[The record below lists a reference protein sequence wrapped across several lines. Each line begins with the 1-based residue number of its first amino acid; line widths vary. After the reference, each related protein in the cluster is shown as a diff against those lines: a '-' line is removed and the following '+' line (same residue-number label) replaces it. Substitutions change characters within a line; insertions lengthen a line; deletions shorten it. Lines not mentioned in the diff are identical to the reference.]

1 MSVASVTASPAAV
14 SPTLGPLAPLSPS
27 QYSSHMV
34 GFSWSLLNPHLSDGE
49 VVDKWCEESGERFIM
64 KADMQIVTGHSA
76 EVKNRTVVLTEE
88 KWIELKALDRVEAA
102 MLPSPTSAAVVDITP
117 SRQKKHKPL
126 VEIHSV
132 EKEPA
137 AAGAAFPHAFR
148 ICFFSGSAS
157 SIAKAGFGKM
167 KRFLQV
173 SSSFDDFLKSKVVRC
188 HSALECEQ
196 VGPALLPCTRTD
208 RALVAM

>member
-1 MSVASVTASPAAV
+1 MS
-14 SPTLGPLAPLSPS
+14 
-27 QYSSHMV
+27 
-34 GFSWSLLNPHLSDGE
+34 GFSWSLLNPYLSDGE
-49 VVDKWCEESGERFIM
+49 VVDKWCEETGERFIM

-88 KWIELKALDRVEAA
+88 NWIELKVLQAVEPA
-102 MLPSPTSAAVVDITP
+102 MLPSPASAAVVDITP

-132 EKEPA
+132 EKEPVVP
-137 AAGAAFPHAFR
+137 GSPFPHAFR

-196 VGPALLPCTRTD
+196 VSPCHGRTGG
-208 RALVAM
+208 RTLVALAAARARLGCSCTDASCAAPLS